1 MGSNT
6 SETDFH
12 PDDLL
17 AGRLIQAAVTGASV
31 AMPDYISSRAV
42 RAAVTTVI
50 GVGGGVLIGYLNT
63 RDEDPDNDPA
73 VVADR
78 MRQSI
83 GDIGS
88 PGGPGSD
95 TPAGALNLDSPV
107 RTWLILA
114 AAVALIVLSL
124 RLDAV
129 VRRWLVRKLRDRGV
143 RRPHTVLGA
152 VASAVVFLISEASHR
167 SHVRQVIA

>member
-6 SETDFH
+6 SETEFH
-12 PDDLL
+12 PDDSL
-17 AGRLIQAAVTGASV
+17 AGRLIQATVTGATV
-31 AMPDYISSRAV
+31 AMPDYISSRAM
-42 RAAVTTVI
+42 RAAVTTVV
-50 GVGGGVLIGYLNT
+50 GAGGGALIAYLNI
-63 RDEDPDNDPA
+63 RDENPGDDPA
-73 VVADR
+73 VAVDR

-88 PGGPGSD
+88 PEGPGSD

-114 AAVALIVLSL
+114 AAVLLILLSL

-129 VRRWLVRKLRDRGV
+129 ARRWLVRKLRDRGV

-152 VASAVVFLISEASHR
+152 VAFAVVFLISETSHR
-167 SHVRQVIA
+167 DRNRQVRA